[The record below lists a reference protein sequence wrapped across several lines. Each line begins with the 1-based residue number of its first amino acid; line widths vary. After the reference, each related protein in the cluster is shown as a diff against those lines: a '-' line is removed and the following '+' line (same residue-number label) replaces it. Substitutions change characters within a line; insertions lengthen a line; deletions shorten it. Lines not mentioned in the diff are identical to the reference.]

1 MEQEL
6 STFLENLRGFSI
18 PLGKRTRQIQ
28 ITKALTNGTTIEV
41 TLSTQ
46 EKKSVK
52 IPIDKEVQISL

>member
-1 MEQEL
+1 VSE
-6 STFLENLRGFSI
+6 TFEEY
-18 PLGKRTRQIQ
+18 K

-52 IPIDKEVQISL
+52 IPIDKEVQIL